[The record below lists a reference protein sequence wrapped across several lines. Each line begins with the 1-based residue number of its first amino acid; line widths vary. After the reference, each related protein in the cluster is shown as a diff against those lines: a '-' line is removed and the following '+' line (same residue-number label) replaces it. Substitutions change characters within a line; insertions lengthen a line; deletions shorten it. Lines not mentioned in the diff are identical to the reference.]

1 VNRLLSATRLRL
13 TAFVTALFLA
23 VGAVATVGM
32 WLLFSHIEYESIDTS
47 LASQA
52 QVLVSG
58 LQDNNGHIS
67 FDRGDSLP
75 TQTSEGL
82 GVSVLLLDERGT
94 VVARSG
100 TTPTTASVASLVH
113 DVAQNG
119 GVVNASV
126 TSDGAPQ
133 RVMAERVPASAGFS
147 GVLVVSRPVRET
159 QDTLF
164 TFAILLAGVTAGL
177 TLIVGVLAFGLAGR
191 ALRPVGTMTA
201 ALQQFTADAAHEL
214 RAPLALMRAE
224 LEVSLSKARSPEE
237 YRASQRVAL
246 TEAERLSELAD
257 ELLTLARADAGA
269 LQPSLQPV
277 DMGDLVEETVE
288 RWQPL
293 GNAGR
298 VTIAADVRRETKLQ
312 ADPILLRR
320 LLDNLLD
327 NAIRHTPAG
336 GSVTVSLGGESATA
350 VLEVADSGSGVPDS
364 LKPTLFDRFT
374 RGDAARGRETG
385 GAGLGLALCRVIAEL
400 HGGTISVVD
409 GNPGA
414 VFRVVLPRELSQR
427 APGRAG
433 AR

>member
-1 VNRLLSATRLRL
+1 MNDLLKATRLRL

-23 VGAVATVGM
+23 VGAAATVGL
-32 WLLFSHIEYESIDTS
+32 WLLFSHIEYGSIDGT
-47 LASQA
+47 LANEA
-52 QVLVSG
+52 QVIVSG
-58 LQDNNGHIS
+58 VQDSNGHIS
-67 FDRGDSLP
+67 FDGSDALP

-82 GVSVLLLDERGT
+82 GISLLLFDEHGN

-100 TTPTTASVASLVH
+100 ATPNPASLTSLVSN
-113 DVAQNG
+113 VARTG
-119 GVVNASV
+119 SAVNATVS
-126 TSDGAPQ
+126 SDGTAQ
-133 RVMAERVPASAGFS
+133 RVMVERVPASTGLA
-147 GVLVVSRPVRET
+147 GVLVVSRPERET
-159 QDTLF
+159 QQTLF
-164 TFAILLAGVTAGL
+164 TFAVILAGVMAGL
-177 TLIVGVLAFGLAGR
+177 TVMVGVLAFVLAGR
-191 ALRPVGTMTA
+191 ALRPVGKMTA

-237 YRASQRVAL
+237 YRTSQRVAL
-246 TEAERLSELAD
+246 TEAERLSVLAD

-269 LQPSLQPV
+269 LQPSLQSL
-277 DMGDLVEETVE
+277 DLGDLVEETVE

-293 GNAGR
+293 GNAGG
-298 VTIAADVRRETKLQ
+298 VTIATDVRREARLQ
-312 ADPILLRR
+312 ADPVLMRR

-336 GSVTVSLGGESATA
+336 GSVTVSLAGDSAAA
-350 VLEVADSGSGVPDS
+350 VLEVADTGPGVPDA
-364 LKPTLFDRFT
+364 LKATLFDRFT

-400 HGGTISVVD
+400 HGGTISVLD
-409 GNPGA
+409 ANPGA

>member
-1 VNRLLSATRLRL
+1 MV
-13 TAFVTALFLA
+13 
-23 VGAVATVGM
+23 
-32 WLLFSHIEYESIDTS
+32 
-47 LASQA
+47 
-52 QVLVSG
+52 
-58 LQDNNGHIS
+58 
-67 FDRGDSLP
+67 
-75 TQTSEGL
+75 
-82 GVSVLLLDERGT
+82 ER
-94 VVARSG
+94 
-100 TTPTTASVASLVH
+100 
-113 DVAQNG
+113 
-119 GVVNASV
+119 
-126 TSDGAPQ
+126 
-133 RVMAERVPASAGFS
+133 MPASAGFS
-147 GVLVVSRPVRET
+147 GALVVSRPVRET

-164 TFAILLAGVTAGL
+164 TFAILLAGVMAGL

-191 ALRPVGTMTA
+191 ALRPVGKMTA

-224 LEVSLSKARSPEE
+224 LEVSLTKARTPEE

-246 TEAERLSELAD
+246 TEAERLSVLAD
-257 ELLTLARADAGA
+257 ELLTLARADSGA

-277 DMGDLVEETVE
+277 DLGDLVEETVE

-293 GNAGR
+293 GNAGGL
-298 VTIAADVRRETKLQ
+298 TIAADVRRETKLQ

-350 VLEVADSGSGVPDS
+350 MLEVADSGPGVADA

-400 HGGTISVVD
+400 HGGTIAVGD

-414 VFRVVLPRELSQR
+414 VFRVVLPRD
-427 APGRAG
+427 
-433 AR
+433 